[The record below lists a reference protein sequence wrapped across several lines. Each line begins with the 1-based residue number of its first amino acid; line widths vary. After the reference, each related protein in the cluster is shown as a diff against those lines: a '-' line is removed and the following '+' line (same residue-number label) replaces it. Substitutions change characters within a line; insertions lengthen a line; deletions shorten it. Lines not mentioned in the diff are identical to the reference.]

1 METGIRDEEAASEV
15 GSGDDQAG
23 QQEESGEGA
32 VRPGDSDGLADEH
45 DGARSGRG
53 MGGAEEVVACPE
65 GVDPADHADIE
76 RIKQA
81 RFLFSDKPDLAIEQ
95 AFYLIKLGSDVILNA
110 LEMGLSKFT
119 KELIQNRLQ
128 DCQNGIK
135 YMHIKAGQLETISR
149 LLKQE
154 AKGYIKELIKRSKV
168 IEKAMRERP
177 R

>member
-1 METGIRDEEAASEV
+1 METGVRDEEAAPEV
-15 GSGDDQAG
+15 GHNNGSTG
-23 QQEESGEGA
+23 QEEEGGEGQ
-32 VRPGDSDGLADEH
+32 VRPGDSEGLADEH

-53 MGGAEEVVACPE
+53 LGGAEEVVECPE
-65 GVDPADHADIE
+65 GVDPVDHADIE

-81 RFLFSDKPDLAIEQ
+81 RFLFSQKPDFAIEQ

-119 KELIQNRLQ
+119 KELIQNQLQ